1 MTTTPYKFSPSVNI
15 IRDFDVELN
24 YIPTPNTTLVFAQ
37 LIEGALLGTRS
48 FNIVGTYG
56 TGKSSFLWAL
66 ERNLNRKK
74 KYFAKLN
81 GQFKQIKS
89 FQFLNIVGDYDSVVK
104 TFARLLDID
113 VNAEYKTQDIIRKL
127 DNKYKSLNK
136 CNKGLVIIIDEFGK
150 FLEYAAKNNPEY
162 ELYFIQQ
169 LAEYVND
176 LDKNILFITTLHQDF
191 NAYALDLSKSQ
202 RHEWDKVKGR
212 LKEITFNEPVE
223 QLLFLASERLSIS
236 NNKISKDKSFSNLF
250 TCIKTANVFPL
261 KDYFSKEYAGKLLPF
276 DILSASILTLALQ
289 KYGQNERSL
298 FTFIES
304 NDHLGLKDY
313 NKQNNPYYNISCVYD
328 YLIHNYY
335 SFLSTKY
342 NPHYVQW
349 AAIRTAMERVEGVL
363 NSNIDDALK
372 LIKTIGLLNIFA
384 TASAKIDF
392 KFLCKYG
399 KYSLGIRTPEKII
412 PELESFKILR
422 FVKHRS
428 KFILFEGT
436 DLDIELAINEAENLV
451 EKDSNV
457 VNYLNKYFEFSFI
470 PAKAVY
476 YEKGTPRF
484 FAFKLSEEP
493 IDIIPKGEV
502 DGFVNLVF
510 SERLKEKDVKAASAK
525 CDEAILFGLYK
536 NISEINDHIFEI
548 EKIKKVREKHHEDKV
563 ATKELGIILDHQIKL
578 LNHYV
583 TGSLYSADSQISWY
597 FGGKKFSITDRKT
610 FNRVLSNIC
619 NKIYHATPV
628 FKSELVNKTKLSSPI
643 NTAKRNLM
651 RALVKDWN
659 KKDLGLPDYKF
670 PPEKSIYLSLLKET
684 NIHIKTKNG
693 YTLNKPKNESFKALW
708 DEGTE
713 FLETS
718 KTSKRNLSDFV
729 NILLSKPFKL
739 KKGFIDFWLPIFLFI
754 KHDDYALFSKS
765 GYIPYMNDEV
775 LDLIVKN
782 PKEFEIKVFNIKGVR
797 LDLFNKYRNL
807 LNQSQKQ
814 TLSNQ
819 SFIETIRPFLT
830 FYKGLP
836 EYAKKTK
843 RLSNKTIALRDVI
856 AQSKDPEATFFEDF
870 PKALK
875 YNVTKLQ
882 NNPGNLEEFIT
893 QLQNSIREIRTCYD
907 ELINRVEQF
916 LLDEFIGENMDFP
929 AYKTQLQ
936 IRLKDIKKH
945 LLLPNQKVFFQRLL
959 SQLDDRKAWLN
970 SITQACI
977 GKALDVINDE
987 EEKLLYEKLKETIH
1001 ELDNLCEISKEDVDN
1016 EKEDIFKLE
1025 ITSFIDGLYKKLI
1038 RLPKKKTKQ
1047 MLKIENDIKAKLSE
1061 DKQLNIA
1068 TLTKLLREQLKS
1080 E

>member
-1 MTTTPYKFSPSVNI
+1 MATTPYKFSPSVNI
-15 IRDFDVELN
+15 IRDFDVKLD
-24 YIPTPNTTLVFAQ
+24 YIPTPNAKLVFDQ
-37 LIEGALLGTRS
+37 LINGALLGTRS

-56 TGKSSFLWAL
+56 TGKSTFLWAL

-104 TFARLLDID
+104 TFARLLNID

-127 DNKYKSLNK
+127 NNKYKSLNK
-136 CNKGLVIIIDEFGK
+136 GNKGLVIVIDEFGK
-150 FLEYAAKNNPEY
+150 FLEYAAKKNPEY

-191 NAYALDLSKSQ
+191 NAYALGLSKSQ

-223 QLLFLASERLSIS
+223 QLLYLAAERLSVS
-236 NNKISKDKSFSNLF
+236 NKIISKDKSFSNLF
-250 TCIKTANVFPL
+250 NCIKTANISPL
-261 KDYFSKEYAGKLLPF
+261 KDYFSKEFANKLLPF

-304 NDHLGLKDY
+304 NDHLGIKDY
-313 NKQNNPYYNISCVYD
+313 NKINPYYNISCVYD

-349 AAIRTAMERVEGVL
+349 AAIRTAMERAEGVL
-363 NSNIDDALK
+363 SNNIDDALK

-384 TASAKIDF
+384 AASAKIDF

-399 KYSLGIRTPEKII
+399 KYSLGIKTPEKII
-412 PELESFKILR
+412 SALESFKILR

-436 DLDIELAINEAENLV
+436 DLDIELAINEAGNLV

-457 VNYLNKYFEFSFI
+457 VNYLNKYFEFSFV

-476 YEKGTPRF
+476 YEKGTPRLF
-484 FAFKLSEEP
+484 TFKLSDEP
-493 IDIIPKGEV
+493 IDITPKGEV
-502 DGFVNLVF
+502 DGFINLIF
-510 SERLKEKDVKAASAK
+510 SEKLKEKDVKATSAK
-525 CDEAILFGLYK
+525 CDESILFGLYK
-536 NISEINDHIFEI
+536 NTFEVKDQVFEI
-548 EKIKKVREKHHEDKV
+548 EKIKKVREKHHEDRA
-563 ATKELGIILDHQIKL
+563 ATKELDIILDHQIKL

-583 TGSLYSADSQISWY
+583 TGSLYSTDSQISWY
-597 FGGKKFSITDRKT
+597 FGGNKLTITDRKT

-651 RALVKDWN
+651 KSLVKDWD

-684 NIHIKTKNG
+684 NIHNKKKNG
-693 YTLNKPKNESFKALW
+693 YTLDKPKNESFKALW

-718 KTSKRNLSDFV
+718 KTSKRNLYDFV

-765 GYIPYMNDEV
+765 GYIPYVNDEI
-775 LDLIVKN
+775 LDLLTKN
-782 PKEFEIKVFNIKGVR
+782 PKDFEIKAFNIKGVR
-797 LDLFNKYRNL
+797 LGLFNKYRNL

-814 TLSNQ
+814 KLSNQ
-819 SFIETIRPFLT
+819 SFIETIKPFLT

-843 RLSNKTIALRDVI
+843 RLSKQTIALREAI
-856 AQSKDPEATFFEDF
+856 AQSKDPETTFFEDF
-870 PKALK
+870 PKALNCKIVKLRNNTSDLEK
-875 YNVTKLQ
+875 Y
-882 NNPGNLEEFIT
+882 II
-893 QLQNSIREIRTCYD
+893 QLQISIREIRTCYD

-916 LLDEFIGENMDFP
+916 LLDEIIGENMNFP

-936 IRLKDIKKH
+936 IRLKNIKKH
-945 LLLPNQKVFFQRLL
+945 LLLPSQKVFFLRLS
-959 SQLDDRKAWLN
+959 SQLDDRKSWLN

-977 GKALDVINDE
+977 GKTLDVINDD
-987 EEKLLYEKLKETIH
+987 EEKLLYEKLKEIIH
-1001 ELDNLCEISKEDVDN
+1001 ELDNLCEISKGDVDK
-1016 EKEDIFKLE
+1016 EKEEIFKLE
-1025 ITSFIDGLYKKLI
+1025 ITSFIDGLYKKVI
-1038 RLPKKKTKQ
+1038 RVPKKKTKI
-1047 MLKIENDIKAKLSE
+1047 MLKIENDIKARLSE
-1061 DKQLNIA
+1061 DRQLNIA

>member
-1 MTTTPYKFSPSVNI
+1 MTTTPNKFSPSVNI
-15 IRDFDVELN
+15 IRDLDVKLD
-24 YIPTPNTTLVFAQ
+24 YISTPNAALVFKQ
-37 LIEGALLGTRS
+37 LIDGALLGTRS

-66 ERNLNRKK
+66 GRNLNKK
-74 KYFAKLN
+74 EKYFATVN

-89 FQFLNIVGDYDSVVK
+89 FQFLNIVGDYGSIVE
-104 TFARLLDID
+104 TFASLLDID

-136 CNKGLVIIIDEFGK
+136 GNKGLVIVIDEFGK

-176 LDKNILFITTLHQDF
+176 LGKNILFIITLHQDF
-191 NAYALDLSKSQ
+191 NAYALGLSKTQ

-223 QLLFLASERLSIS
+223 QLLYLASERLSVNS
-236 NNKISKDKSFSNLF
+236 RKISKDKSFSNLF
-250 TCIKTANVFPL
+250 NCIKTANIFPL
-261 KDYFSKEYAGKLLPF
+261 KDYFSKEFANKLLPF

-298 FTFIES
+298 FTFINS
-304 NDHLGLKDY
+304 NDHLGIKDY
-313 NKQNNPYYNISCVYD
+313 NKQENPYFNISCVCD
-328 YLIHNYY
+328 YLMHNYY

-349 AAIRTAMERVEGVL
+349 AAIRTAMERAEGVS
-363 NSNIDDALK
+363 NINIDDAKK

-384 TASAKIDF
+384 TASAKIDS

-399 KYSLGIRTPEKII
+399 KYSLGIKTPEKII
-412 PELESFKILR
+412 STLESFKILR
-422 FVKHRS
+422 FIKHSS
-428 KFILFEGT
+428 KFTLFEGT
-436 DLDIELAINEAENLV
+436 DLDIELAINKAGNLV

-457 VNYLNKYFEFSFI
+457 VNNLNKYFQFSFV

-484 FAFKLSEEP
+484 FTFKLSEEP
-493 IDIIPKGEV
+493 IDITPKDEV
-502 DGFVNLVF
+502 DGFINLIF
-510 SERLKEKDVKAASAK
+510 SEKLKEKDVKSASAK
-525 CDEAILFGLYK
+525 CDEPILFGLYK
-536 NISEINDHIFEI
+536 NTFEIKDQIFEI
-548 EKIKKVREKHHEDKV
+548 EKIKKVREKHPEDKV
-563 ATKELGIILDHQIKL
+563 AVKELGIILDHQIKL

-583 TGSLYSADSQISWY
+583 NGSLYSADSPISWY
-597 FGGKKFSITDRKT
+597 FGGNKLTITDRKT

-643 NTAKRNLM
+643 TTAKRNLM
-651 RALVKDWN
+651 KSLVKDWS
-659 KKDLGLPDYKF
+659 KKDLGLPDDKF
-670 PPEKSIYLSLLKET
+670 PPEKSIYLSLLNET
-684 NIHIKTKNG
+684 NIHNKKKNG
-693 YTLNKPKNESFKALW
+693 YTLDKPNNESFKALW
-708 DEGTE
+708 DEGTK

-718 KTSKRNLSDFV
+718 KHSKRNLNDFV

-775 LDLIVKN
+775 LDLFTKS
-782 PKEFEIKVFNIKGVR
+782 PKDFEIKAFNVKGVR
-797 LDLFNKYRNL
+797 LSLFNKYRNL

-814 TLSNQ
+814 KLSNQ
-819 SFIETIRPFLT
+819 SFIETIKPFLT

-836 EYAKKTK
+836 EYAKNTK
-843 RLSNKTIALRDVI
+843 RLSKETIALREVI

-882 NNPGNLEEFIT
+882 NNTSNLEEFIT
-893 QLQNSIREIRTCYD
+893 QLQNSIKEIRSCYD
-907 ELINRVEQF
+907 ELISRVEQF
-916 LLDEFIGENMDFP
+916 LLDEIIGESMNFP
-929 AYKTQLQ
+929 AYKSQLQ
-936 IRLKDIKKH
+936 IRLKNIKKH
-945 LLLPNQKVFFQRLL
+945 LLLPKQKVFFQRLL
-959 SQLDDRKAWLN
+959 SQLEDRKSWLN

-977 GKALDVINDE
+977 GKTLDVIDDD
-987 EEKLLYEKLKETIH
+987 EEKLLYEKLKDTIY
-1001 ELDNLCEISKEDVDN
+1001 ELDNLCEISKKDVDK
-1016 EKEDIFKLE
+1016 EKEEIFKLE

>member
-1 MTTTPYKFSPSVNI
+1 MITTPYKFSPSVNI
-15 IRDFDVELN
+15 IRDSGRKLN
-24 YIPTPNTTLVFAQ
+24 YIPTPNANLVFGQ
-37 LIEGALLGTRS
+37 LIDGASLGTRS

-56 TGKSSFLWAL
+56 TGKSSFLLAI
-66 ERNLNRKK
+66 EKNLNRKK

-81 GQFKQIKS
+81 GQFNQIKS
-89 FQFLNIVGDYDSVVK
+89 FQFLNIVGYYDSVVR

-113 VNAEYKTQDIIRKL
+113 VNAEYKTQDIIQKL
-127 DNKYKSLNK
+127 DNNYKSLNK
-136 CNKGLVIIIDEFGK
+136 DNKGLVIIIDEFGK

-176 LDKNILFITTLHQDF
+176 YDKNILFITTLHQDF
-191 NAYALDLSKSQ
+191 NAYALNLSKLQ

-223 QLLFLASERLSIS
+223 QLLYLAAERLSFI
-236 NNKISKDKSFSNLF
+236 NKRINKDKDFPKLFS
-250 TCIKTANVFPL
+250 CIKTANVFPL
-261 KDYFSKEYAGKLLPF
+261 RDYFSKEFADKLLPF

-304 NDHLGLKDY
+304 NEHLGIKDY
-313 NKQNNPYYNISCVYD
+313 NIKNNPYYNISCVYD

-349 AAIRTAMERVEGVL
+349 AAIRTAMERAESVL
-363 NSNIDDALK
+363 NNHIDDAIK

-384 TASAKIDF
+384 TASAKIDNE
-392 KFLCKYG
+392 FLCKYG

-412 PELESFKILR
+412 SALESFKILR

-436 DLDIELAINEAENLV
+436 DLDIELAINEAGNLV
-451 EKDSNV
+451 EKDANI
-457 VNYLNKYFEFSFI
+457 VNYLNKYFEFSFV

-484 FAFKLSEEP
+484 FTFKLSEEP
-493 IDIIPKGEV
+493 IEIAPNGEV
-502 DGFVNLVF
+502 DGFINLIF
-510 SERLKEKDVKAASAK
+510 SEKLKERDVKAASTK
-525 CDEAILFGLYK
+525 CDESILFGLYK
-536 NISEINDHIFEI
+536 NTFEIKDQIFEI

-563 ATKELGIILDHQIKL
+563 ATKELDIILNHQIKL

-583 TGSLYSADSQISWY
+583 TGSLYSADFQISWY
-597 FGGKKFSITDRKT
+597 FAGNKFSITDRKT

-619 NKIYHATPV
+619 NIIYYATPV

-651 RALVKDWN
+651 RSLVKDWN
-659 KKDLGLPDYKF
+659 KKDLGFPDDKF

-684 NIHIKTKNG
+684 NIHSKTQNG
-693 YTLNKPKNESFKALW
+693 YTIDKPKNESFNALW
-708 DEGTE
+708 DEGIR
-713 FLETS
+713 FMETS
-718 KTSKRNLSDFV
+718 KIDKRNLNDFV

-754 KHDDYALFSKS
+754 KHEDYALFGKT
-765 GYIPYMNDEV
+765 GYIPYINDE
-775 LDLIVKN
+775 LLELIAKS
-782 PKEFEIKVFNIKGVR
+782 PKDFEIKAFDIKGVR

-814 TLSNQ
+814 KLSNQ
-819 SFIETIRPFLT
+819 SFIETINPFLT

-843 RLSNKTIALRDVI
+843 RLSGKTIALREAV
-856 AQSKDPEATFFEDF
+856 AQSKDPETAFFEDF
-870 PKALK
+870 PKAMK
-875 YNVTKLQ
+875 YNITKLQ
-882 NNPGNLEEFIT
+882 NNPGNLGEFIT

-916 LLDEFIGENMDFP
+916 LLEEIIGENSAFP
-929 AYKTQLQ
+929 VYKTQLQ
-936 IRLKDIKKH
+936 LRLKNIKKH
-945 LLLPNQKVFFQRLL
+945 LLLPNQKIFYQRLL

-970 SITQACI
+970 SIAQACI
-977 GKALDVINDE
+977 GKALDVINDD
-987 EEKLLYEKLKETIH
+987 EEKLLYEKLKETIY
-1001 ELDNLCEISKEDVDN
+1001 ELDNLCEISKGDVDK
-1016 EKEDIFKLE
+1016 EKEEIFKLE
-1025 ITSFIDGLYKKLI
+1025 ITSFIDGLCKKLI

-1061 DKQLNIA
+1061 DKQLNIV
-1068 TLTKLLREQLKS
+1068 TLTKLLREQLKN